1 MDFDREIVTVYHSL
15 HRTASA
21 YCQDERAQDLASE
34 AVTRALEHRDSYD
47 GSRPLLIWCRAIM
60 RNLWINTAAKLENT
74 MTVRLEEYDAVGGEA
89 TDQQTIVG
97 EMRAVISEMRV
108 RSVCVDTLMEFA
120 SGRSVKEI
128 AEALGVPVGTVKRRI
143 HDGRV
148 MLSKA
153 IR

>member
-15 HRTASA
+15 HKTASV
-21 YCQDERAQDLASE
+21 YCHDERAQDLASE

-47 GSRPLLIWCRAIM
+47 SSRPLLTWCRAIM
-60 RNLWINTAAKLENT
+60 RNLWINAAVKLENT
-74 MTVRLEEYDAVGGEA
+74 RTVRLDEMDAAGGEA

-97 EMRAVISEMRV
+97 ELRAVISELREK
-108 RSVCVDTLMEFA
+108 SVSVDTLMEFA
-120 SGRSVKEI
+120 SGLSVNEI

-143 HDGRV
+143 HDGRE

-153 IR
+153 LR

>member
-1 MDFDREIVTVYHSL
+1 
-15 HRTASA
+15 
-21 YCQDERAQDLASE
+21 
-34 AVTRALEHRDSYD
+34 
-47 GSRPLLIWCRAIM
+47 M
-60 RNLWINTAAKLENT
+60 RNLWINTAVKLENT
-74 MTVRLEEYDAVGGEA
+74 MTVRLEEYDAVGGDA
-89 TDQQTIVG
+89 ADQQTIVG
-97 EMRAVISEMRV
+97 ELRAVISDMRV

>member
-1 MDFDREIVTVYHSL
+1 
-15 HRTASA
+15 
-21 YCQDERAQDLASE
+21 
-34 AVTRALEHRDSYD
+34 
-47 GSRPLLIWCRAIM
+47 M
-60 RNLWINTAAKLENT
+60 RNLWINAAVKLENT
-74 MTVRLEEYDAVGGEA
+74 RTVSLDDMDAAGGEA

-97 EMRAVISEMRV
+97 ELRAVISELRSS
-108 RSVCVDTLMEFA
+108 SVCVDTLMEFA

>member
-1 MDFDREIVTVYHSL
+1 MDFDREIVMVYHSL
-15 HRTASA
+15 HKTASV
-21 YCQDERAQDLASE
+21 YFQDESARDLASE

-47 GSRPLLIWCRAIM
+47 SSRPLLVWCRAIM
-60 RNLWINTAAKLENT
+60 RNLWINAAVKLENT

-97 EMRAVISEMRV
+97 ELRAVISEMRV